1 MAYLVFVWTPQG
13 YQLQERE
20 GEPPQLGAIVEED
33 GKRFRVAKVGP
44 SPLPQDARTCA
55 YLLGADAA

>member
-20 GEPPQLGAIVEED
+20 GEPPQLGAIVEDD

-44 SPLPQDARTCA
+44 SPLPHDARTCA
-55 YLLGADAA
+55 YLLGADSK